1 MTTPVLAA
9 GIIARSPQ
17 GRVLLMRRVDDGT
30 WAWPGGGIKEG
41 ETADKAAWREFYEE
55 TGYRLGDVGKFLMRR
70 TKDDGNGPVDFTTFI
85 ADVEAEF
92 TPRLNHEHSAY
103 MWADPTDLLK
113 DAA

>member
-1 MTTPVLAA
+1 
-9 GIIARSPQ
+9 
-17 GRVLLMRRVDDGT
+17 
-30 WAWPGGGIKEG
+30 
-41 ETADKAAWREFYEE
+41 
-55 TGYRLGDVGKFLMRR
+55 MRR